1 MSLEETV
8 EERLARKLAKKEAR
22 DKGEKKT
29 EIKDTEEKSEAKVSK
44 KRKASDEESASPIKS
59 KKAIKQE
66 ISDDAPRRRT
76 RSISNAEEVYPV
88 GMSPED
94 FRKEHQLQITGNA
107 ESGSGQYACPAPM
120 TSFASTP
127 FAQPIRKALDAAG
140 FPNPTPTQAQVWPIA
155 LQGRDVITVAKTGS
169 GNLKYLRT
177 CEFLFQIVKA
187 TRTIICRKNMWLF
200 TTRIPPNDNTLERS
214 KKRSPRYSS
223 PCANTRIGLSN
234 RGGMCEVR

>member
-1 MSLEETV
+1 MALEETV
-8 EERLARKLAKKEAR
+8 EERTARKLAKKEAR
-22 DKGEKKT
+22 GEKKS
-29 EIKDTEEKSEAKVSK
+29 EVKDTEEKSEAKVSK
-44 KRKASDEESASPIKS
+44 KRKASEAETESPVKS

-107 ESGSGQYACPAPM
+107 ESGSGQYVCPAPM
-120 TSFASTP
+120 VSFASTP

-169 GNLKYLRT
+169 GKRKY
-177 CEFLFQIVKA
+177 A
-187 TRTIICRKNMWLF
+187 
-200 TTRIPPNDNTLERS
+200 
-214 KKRSPRYSS
+214 
-223 PCANTRIGLSN
+223 
-234 RGGMCEVR
+234 